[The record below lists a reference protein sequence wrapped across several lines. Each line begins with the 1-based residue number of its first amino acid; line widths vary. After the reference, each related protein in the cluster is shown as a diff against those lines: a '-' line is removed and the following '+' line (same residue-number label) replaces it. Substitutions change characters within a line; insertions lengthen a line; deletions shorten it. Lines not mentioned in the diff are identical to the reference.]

1 MAISKT
7 CWFVG
12 IERVL
17 LTLWIGGL
25 WVTGYL
31 VVPTLFAML
40 TAMLSLAVIRRETGL
55 DTGIADTPNLK
66 LYQWMLAAAFFIM
79 TTTALVRGV
88 HHYTGVAWQSHT
100 LFDSLVVQTS
110 LSIYWGLL
118 GFIGMIWGARRQ
130 RRSIWLIGAG
140 FMALVI
146 VKLFLVDF
154 GNTGTVERIISFLGI
169 GALLLVVGYFA
180 PAPPRQANNDEVPTD
195 GEEVDR

>member
-1 MAISKT
+1 TYFNASL
-7 CWFVG
+7 
-12 IERVL
+12 VL
-17 LTLWIGGL
+17 VAVQVIWLM
-25 WVTGYL
+25 
-31 VVPTLFAML
+31 VVSINKPGDPYPLPYFPLLNPFDLATLFAML
-40 TAMLSLAVIRRETGL
+40 TAMLSLTVIRHETALG
-55 DTGIADTPNLK
+55 TGIADTLNLK
-66 LYQWMLAAAFFIM
+66 PYQWMLAAAFFIM

-88 HHYTGVAWQSHT
+88 HHYTAVAWQSHT

-130 RRSIWLIGAG
+130 RRAIWLVGAG

-146 VKLFLVDF
+146 VKLFLVDL

-180 PAPPRQANNDEVPTD
+180 PAPPRKA
-195 GEEVDR
+195 